1 MVGDVADVVESVLD
15 FPLSAYEG
23 GCLWCGRLLGCEV
36 GDVPRGFGGDDL
48 VVEGAPFPV
57 GANDLFGV
65 GNRPGGAGAVAVQRR
80 SMRPC
85 PRSQVSCSGGKRP
98 WVQGRDSLVEFR
110 LVLFDL

>member
-65 GNRPGGAGAVAVQRR
+65 GKQAGRGWGGGGPAAVDAAVPPIAGFVLRGKKTLGPG
-80 SMRPC
+80 S
-85 PRSQVSCSGGKRP
+85 
-98 WVQGRDSLVEFR
+98 
-110 LVLFDL
+110 